1 MDKENNNIKNNL
13 WGLLGTLIF
22 HGLLLW
28 LMVIIIY
35 RTPIPPFPEDGGGG
49 GGNGLEI
56 NLGNSEQ
63 GMGKYQFANLSI
75 PSFENKKIAAEP
87 VAEEVQKAKTD
98 VGEDILTQE
107 TEEAISVPSTP
118 TVKKVKPNDKPT
130 VSKPKPKAEPV
141 QPVVNPNALYK
152 KNKGSGNT
160 NVPGNQGREDGSSS
174 GSTYSGKG
182 SGSGTGSGTGSGSGS
197 GSGSGNGTGSGT
209 GNGVGSG
216 INYTLEGRVPKSLLK
231 PSYNSEDQGKVV
243 VTIWV
248 NKEGKV
254 IKAIAGGKGTSTSD
268 QKLWKMAEDAAKR
281 SSFASKSDA
290 AEEQKGTIT
299 YKFVKSK

>member
-13 WGLLGTLIF
+13 WGLLGTIIF

-35 RTPIPPFPEDGGGG
+35 RTPIPPWPEDGGGG

-56 NLGNSEQ
+56 NLGNSDE
-63 GMGKYQFANLSI
+63 GMGNYQFANLSI
-75 PSFENKKIAAEP
+75 PNFENRKTSEVVNP
-87 VAEEVQKAKTD
+87 EEQKAKTD
-98 VGEDILTQE
+98 AGEDILTQE
-107 TEEAISVPSTP
+107 TEEAIAVPSTP
-118 TVKKVKPNDKPT
+118 APKKVKDNTKPAI
-130 VSKPKPKAEPV
+130 VKPKPKSEPPP
-141 QPVVNPNALYK
+141 PVVNPNALYK
-152 KNKGSGNT
+152 KNKSSGTT
-160 NVPGNQGREDGSSS
+160 NKPGNQGREDGSTS

-182 SGSGTGSGTGSGSGS
+182 SGSGTGSGTGNGSGS
-197 GSGSGNGTGSGT
+197 GSGTGNGTGSGS
-209 GNGVGSG
+209 GNGIGSG
-216 INYTLEGRVPKSLLK
+216 VNYTLEGRVPKNLLK

-254 IKAIAGGKGTSTSD
+254 IKAIAGSKGTSTSD
-268 QKLWKMAEDAAKR
+268 QKLWKLAEEAAKR

-299 YKFVKSK
+299 YNFVKSR